1 MKQVIKFLGVGL
13 VNTFLT
19 SIVIFIFMKFS
30 NIGLYLSN
38 LFGYIFGLLSS
49 YILNSA
55 FVFKSNKKF
64 TKKKFIKFIIVFIT
78 AYTLNII
85 SLDIFSRVINLGE
98 YSSQYISMLIYSLSF
113 FYLCKF
119 YTFKEKV

>member
-119 YTFKEKV
+119 YTFKKQG